1 MKRILREPEFDTD
14 FVLDIKPDTEPETEE
29 ELVQETMDDQS
40 SPDTLDIYMIGVTP
54 LARLAR
60 KLEYIIFTVTMADIE
75 KALAPKKYTDFA
87 IKVPVEHH
95 KYLDVFS

>member
-1 MKRILREPEFDTD
+1 MKRILREPKFNTD

-54 LARLAR
+54 LA
-60 KLEYIIFTVTMADIE
+60 
-75 KALAPKKYTDFA
+75 
-87 IKVPVEHH
+87 
-95 KYLDVFS
+95 